1 MPRNRLLTQIH
12 EEMVHSKASLKYW
25 RGELVLL
32 TGTGLESIVKREIAF
47 REREADEL
55 LNVQEQLIEMTDTDA
70 VARLQD

>member
-12 EEMVHSKASLKYW
+12 EEMVHSKSSLKYW

-32 TGTGLESIVKREIAF
+32 AGTGLETVVKREIAF

-55 LNVQEQLIEMTDTDA
+55 LDVQERLIAMTDTEA
-70 VARLQD
+70 VARFQD